1 MNQER
6 HGGNFEKNAK
16 RGFVNYSGLSKW
28 CVDVSMDRWR
38 VRRRHRSSLWRVSN
52 RGMFYFSHTNF
63 VLSFAVHGSFFGYGY
78 MHLYVHIYSSLLYTV
93 GLDDR

>member
-6 HGGNFEKNAK
+6 HGGNFEKNEK

-28 CVDVSMDRWR
+28 CVVDVSMDGMDGWR
-38 VRRRHRSSLWRVSN
+38 VRSRHRSSLWRVSN

-63 VLSFAVHGSFFGYGY
+63 VLSFAVHGSFFGFGN
-78 MHLYVHIYSSLLYTV
+78 MHLSMYIYIPVCCTL
-93 GLDDR
+93 